1 MRPSVLEL
9 VDRLLV
15 EQKIQL
21 RWAEQHFNTIED
33 GHFSAIA
40 INDDECVLAPY
51 PEFSAIIYRG
61 QGQYYEPALP
71 SLYRKPLSPVEIM
84 AERIRVAEFELL
96 LHGHPA
102 IADFNSERIMNLR
115 LRVDYEGL
123 AQHYHLK
130 TELLDFTTNPL
141 VAAFFACCE
150 YDEITHEY
158 RPIME
163 ARHEGV
169 FYTLNTAFEIS
180 DEQELF
186 SSVVGL
192 QPLSRPGDQY
202 AWGYRLA
209 KGVSLNDRRFVMTI
223 HFAHDPKMAKKIF
236 EYFDGGAKL
245 FPYDPVAEKAWEIAQ
260 AKKLSK
266 KAFLLAKS
274 RYGQDIDEQSLLAD
288 LTRKGLEIVDT
299 QHISFTSAE
308 KVQIETHWKS
318 RKADLLSRI
327 HWRRALYPPN

>member
-1 MRPSVLEL
+1 MRPTVLEL

-15 EQKIQL
+15 EQKSQL
-21 RWAEQHFNTIED
+21 RWAEQHFETIED

-51 PEFSAIIYRG
+51 PEFSAIVYRG
-61 QGQYYEPALP
+61 QSQYHEPALP
-71 SLYRKPLSPVEIM
+71 SLYRNSLSTVEIM
-84 AERIRVAEFELL
+84 VERIRVAEFELL

-102 IADFNSERIMNLR
+102 IADFNSVRIMGLR

-141 VAAFFACCE
+141 VATFFACCE
-150 YDEITHEY
+150 YDNNIHKY
-158 RPIME
+158 QPIMD
-163 ARHEGV
+163 AKNDGV
-169 FYTLNTAFEIS
+169 FYTLNAALDIS
-180 DEQELF
+180 DEQEPF
-186 SSVVGL
+186 SSIVGL

-209 KGVSLNDRRFVMTI
+209 KGASLNARQFVTTI
-223 HFAHDPKMAKKIF
+223 HFAHDAKASKKIF

-245 FPYDPVAEKAWEIAQ
+245 FPYDPVTEKAKEIAQ
-260 AKKLSK
+260 TSKLSK
-266 KAFLLAKS
+266 QAFQLAKL
-274 RYGQDIDEQSLLAD
+274 RYGQDKDEQSLLAD

-299 QHISFTSAE
+299 QHIAFTFAE
-308 KVQIETHWKS
+308 KAQIEIHWKS
-318 RKADLLSRI
+318 RKSDFLSRI
-327 HWRRALYPPN
+327 HWKRALYPPY